1 MEAEHYVIATG
12 SAPFVPS
19 IPGLAASGYLTST
32 TAMELDE
39 LTDSLIVLG
48 GGYVGLELA
57 QLFARLGTRV
67 SVVETVDGLAPSE
80 EPEASLLIKQV
91 FAEENIEVHTGVI
104 VTNVTRQGPTVLT
117 TLRHP
122 EARSDQLNGQQL
134 LVAAGRRPITDALN
148 LAAVGV
154 KTGNRGEVI
163 VDAELCTRNPR
174 IWVPATSLASRS
186 SCTWLART
194 AR

>member
-1 MEAEHYVIATG
+1 VRYDLAVIGRAPRHSPRPSRRGASQRVEAEHYVIATG

-39 LTDSLIVLG
+39 LTDSLVVLG

-57 QLFARLGTRV
+57 QLFARFGTRV

-91 FAEENIEVHTGVI
+91 FAEENIEIHT
-104 VTNVTRQGPTVLT
+104 
-117 TLRHP
+117 
-122 EARSDQLNGQQL
+122 A
-134 LVAAGRRPITDALN
+134 
-148 LAAVGV
+148 
-154 KTGNRGEVI
+154 
-163 VDAELCTRNPR
+163 
-174 IWVPATSLASRS
+174 
-186 SCTWLART
+186 
-194 AR
+194 

>member
-1 MEAEHYVIATG
+1 MRYDLAVIGSGAAAFSAASRRGASQRVEAEHYVIATG

-19 IPGLAASGYLTST
+19 IAGLAASGYLTST

-39 LTDSLIVLG
+39 LPDSLIVLG

-91 FAEENIEVHTGVI
+91 FAEG
-104 VTNVTRQGPTVLT
+104 
-117 TLRHP
+117 TLRY
-122 EARSDQLNGQQL
+122 
-134 LVAAGRRPITDALN
+134 I
-148 LAAVGV
+148 
-154 KTGNRGEVI
+154 
-163 VDAELCTRNPR
+163 
-174 IWVPATSLASRS
+174 PA
-186 SCTWLART
+186 
-194 AR
+194 

>member
-1 MEAEHYVIATG
+1 VEAEHYVIATG

-32 TAMELDE
+32 AMELDE
-39 LTDSLIVLG
+39 LPDSLIVLG

-122 EARSDQLNGQQL
+122 EARSDQLNG
-134 LVAAGRRPITDALN
+134 
-148 LAAVGV
+148 
-154 KTGNRGEVI
+154 
-163 VDAELCTRNPR
+163 
-174 IWVPATSLASRS
+174 S
-186 SCTWLART
+186 SCWSPPGAARSPT
-194 AR
+194 R

>member
-1 MEAEHYVIATG
+1 MIATG

-67 SVVETVDGLAPSE
+67 SVVETVGGLAPSE

-104 VTNVTRQGPTVLT
+104 VTNVTRQGPGVLT
-117 TLRHP
+117 TLV
-122 EARSDQLNGQQL
+122 S
-134 LVAAGRRPITDALN
+134 AAADCQRWGRRGGPP
-148 LAAVGV
+148 
-154 KTGNRGEVI
+154 
-163 VDAELCTRNPR
+163 C
-174 IWVPATSLASRS
+174 
-186 SCTWLART
+186 C
-194 AR
+194 

>member
-1 MEAEHYVIATG
+1 MIATG

-104 VTNVTRQGPTVLT
+104 VTNLTRQGPTVLT

-122 EARSDQLNGQQL
+122 EGPERSTERAA
-134 LVAAGRRPITDALN
+134 AAGRRRRRPITDALN
-148 LAAVGV
+148 LAAIG
-154 KTGNRGEVI
+154 KKIGNRGEVI
-163 VDAELCTRNPR
+163 VDAELCTHNPR